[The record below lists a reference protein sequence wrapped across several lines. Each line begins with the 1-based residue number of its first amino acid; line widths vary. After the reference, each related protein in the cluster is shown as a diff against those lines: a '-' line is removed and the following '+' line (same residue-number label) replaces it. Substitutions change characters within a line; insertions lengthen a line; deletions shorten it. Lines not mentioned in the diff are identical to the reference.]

1 MYRIVNSDNSRS
13 FPSPHDFIASASRS
27 ESESEVRGGLVFTGI
42 QAGRDYLRQGS
53 NPATFVAIELE
64 LECLGV
70 YTGLDHSEEHQHTV
84 GFARFRM
91 GSAEPSQLIELV
103 RHAWT
108 SDQAVALARTAFENS
123 GLVVAICEDFPGRI
137 VNTLI
142 RPYLN
147 AALSRLDEKLA
158 TAEDLDKTLCL
169 GLGYPEGPI
178 ELLAR
183 TGLAEHYDVTS
194 ALYFALG
201 QESYA
206 PARRAHV
213 SKQRHKGII

>member
-1 MYRIVNSDNSRS
+1 MIVAEFCSWEEAII
-13 FPSPHDFIASASRS
+13 F
-27 ESESEVRGGLVFTGI
+27 VR
-42 QAGRDYLRQGS
+42 YS
-53 NPATFVAIELE
+53 
-64 LECLGV
+64 
-70 YTGLDHSEEHQHTV
+70 S
-84 GFARFRM
+84 
-91 GSAEPSQLIELV
+91 
-103 RHAWT
+103 
-108 SDQAVALARTAFENS
+108 
-123 GLVVAICEDFPGRI
+123 
-137 VNTLI
+137 
-142 RPYLN
+142 
-147 AALSRLDEKLA
+147 
-158 TAEDLDKTLCL
+158 L